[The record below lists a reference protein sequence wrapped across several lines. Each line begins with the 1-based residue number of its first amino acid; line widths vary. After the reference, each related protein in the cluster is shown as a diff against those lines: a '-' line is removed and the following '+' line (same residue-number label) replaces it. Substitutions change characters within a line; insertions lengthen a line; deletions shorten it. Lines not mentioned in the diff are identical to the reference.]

1 MNDDKKLT
9 MQYISSSRNI
19 SNVQLS
25 TSSSRTLNSV
35 NKGSETTTK
44 PPAFQFISPDELL
57 SLFEQRKGCQYF
69 IPEGFEPV
77 LIPRGSPLQPVA
89 NLLNGKHLSQQLLIQ
104 KQQLKIQANQNA
116 AAPDVVVVNNNKPNN
131 SSIIPPIS
139 NQQNSSSDVR
149 FPKLVLAR
157 SAAPTPPRGSVAK
170 AQKPKKPPR
179 PPNAFILYRR
189 SKQPDIVAR
198 NEGISNNEVS
208 KQVGEM
214 WHKEP
219 IEEKMKFQRLAD
231 AAKMEHMKKYPE
243 YKYRPRRPHEKRRR
257 TKRPST
263 SLTANNSVPKSSNND
278 NVETTTSN
286 ANNNDCIG
294 NMETSPLLNSIS
306 NNDLSFLQQSQQV
319 DRRSSIDTVSSID
332 FYDESRR
339 SSLISCGDMNELDY
353 NNNEFNDYDQ
363 LSLFDD
369 VNNPLVDEPN
379 TIQYPVSSSCTSNSP
394 QEYCVENTAAF
405 DLMMEGVSPGN
416 DSDVNPYDFF
426 GFGYPEYMQFNNGT
440 FDLNSLMTSQNDQ
453 MMSCETLTTAN
464 IDA

>member
-1 MNDDKKLT
+1 MNDDKKI
-9 MQYISSSRNI
+9 MQQYISRNI
-19 SNVQLS
+19 NHLP
-25 TSSSRTLNSV
+25 TSSSKTSNSV
-35 NKGSETTTK
+35 NKGSETTSK
-44 PPAFQFISPDELL
+44 PPAFQFISQDELL
-57 SLFEQRKGCQYF
+57 SLFEQRKGSQYF

-89 NLLNGKHLSQQLLIQ
+89 NLLQNGKSLHQQLLIQ
-104 KQQLKIQANQNA
+104 KQQQLKIQANQNA
-116 AAPDVVVVNNNKPNN
+116 AAPDVVVVNNKIPSILPS
-131 SSIIPPIS
+131 SSIN
-139 NQQNSSSDVR
+139 NQQSSDVR

-219 IEEKMKFQRLAD
+219 LEEKMKFQRLAD

-257 TKRPST
+257 TKRPSA
-263 SLTANNSVPKSSNND
+263 SLTANKTSNNND
-278 NVETTTSN
+278 NAGTTTPN
-286 ANNNDCIG
+286 TNNECPSMD
-294 NMETSPLLNSIS
+294 TSPLLNSIS
-306 NNDLSFLQQSQQV
+306 TSNDLPFLHSSPV
-319 DRRSSIDTVSSID
+319 DRRSSIDTVSTID
-332 FYDESRR
+332 YYDESRR
-339 SSLISCGDMNELDY
+339 GSLISCSDINDINDLEYG
-353 NNNEFNDYDQ
+353 NNEFNDYDQ
-363 LSLFDD
+363 ITLFED
-369 VNNPLVDEPN
+369 VSSSLVDEPAQL
-379 TIQYPVSSSCTSNSP
+379 QYPVTSSCNTSNSP
-394 QEYCVENTAAF
+394 HHQYNVCVENTAF

-416 DSDVNPYDFF
+416 DSDVSPYDFF
-426 GFGYPEYMQFNNGT
+426 GFGYPEYMNFNSNS
-440 FDLNSLMTSQNDQ
+440 FDYPLMSSSNDQ
-453 MMSCETLTTAN
+453 MMSCETLTATTN

>member
-1 MNDDKKLT
+1 MNDEKKIA
-9 MQYISSSRNI
+9 MQYISSPRNI
-19 SNVQLS
+19 NVQLS
-25 TSSSRTLNSV
+25 TSSSRTSNSV
-35 NKGSETTTK
+35 NKGSETTSK

-57 SLFEQRKGCQYF
+57 SLFEQRKGSQYF

-89 NLLNGKHLSQQLLIQ
+89 NLLQNGKHLHQQLLIQ
-104 KQQLKIQANQNA
+104 KQQQLKIQANQNA
-116 AAPDVVVVNNNKPNN
+116 AAPDVVVVNNNKPNP
-131 SSIIPPIS
+131 SIIPIS
-139 NQQNSSSDVR
+139 NQPNSSSSDVR

-157 SAAPTPPRGSVAK
+157 STAPTPPRGSAAK

-189 SKQPDIVAR
+189 SKQPDIVAQH
-198 NEGISNNEVS
+198 EGISNNEVS

-263 SLTANNSVPKSSNND
+263 SLTTNPATKTSDND
-278 NVETTTSN
+278 NVESTNTSN
-286 ANNNDCIG
+286 ANNNEIG
-294 NMETSPLLNSIS
+294 NMETSPLLNSITTTT
-306 NNDLSFLQQSQQV
+306 NDLSFMQQQSQHI

-332 FYDESRR
+332 FFDESRR
-339 SSLISCGDMNELDY
+339 SSMISDMNEIDY
-353 NNNEFNDYDQ
+353 NNNDFTDYDQ
-363 LSLFDD
+363 ILFDD
-369 VNNPLVDEPN
+369 VTPLVDEPN
-379 TIQYPVSSSCTSNSP
+379 TLQYSVSSSSCTTSNSP
-394 QEYCVENTAAF
+394 QESYCVENTASF

-426 GFGYPEYMQFNNGT
+426 SSFGYPEYMQFNNGT
-440 FDLNSLMTSQNDQ
+440 FDLNSLMTPQNDHQ
-453 MMSCETLTTAN
+453 MMSAN

>member
-1 MNDDKKLT
+1 MNDDKKI
-9 MQYISSSRNI
+9 MQYISSSRNV
-19 SNVQLS
+19 NHLT
-25 TSSSRTLNSV
+25 TSSSKSS
-35 NKGSETTTK
+35 NKGSETTSK
-44 PPAFQFISPDELL
+44 SPAFQFISHDELL
-57 SLFEQRKGCQYF
+57 SLFEQRKGSQYF

-89 NLLNGKHLSQQLLIQ
+89 NLLQNGKTLHQQLLIQ
-104 KQQLKIQANQNA
+104 KQQQLKNQVNQNA
-116 AAPDVVVVNNNKPNN
+116 AAPDVVVVNNNNKPI
-131 SSIIPPIS
+131 SSILPSI

-263 SLTANNSVPKSSNND
+263 SLNNNNAVPKSTGND
-278 NVETTTSN
+278 NNVEITTTSN
-286 ANNNDCIG
+286 TNNECIG
-294 NMETSPLLNSIS
+294 NMDTSPLMNSITS
-306 NNDLSFLQQSQQV
+306 NNDLTFMQQSQQV

-332 FYDESRR
+332 YYDESRR
-339 SSLISCGDMNELDY
+339 SSLISCGDINDLEY
-353 NNNEFNDYDQ
+353 NNGNDFNDYDQ
-363 LSLFDD
+363 ITLFDD
-369 VNNPLVDEPN
+369 VTSLVDEPN
-379 TIQYPVSSSCTSNSP
+379 TLYPVPSSCASNSP
-394 QEYCVENTAAF
+394 HEYNVCVENTAGF
-405 DLMMEGVSPGN
+405 DQYMEGVSPGN

-426 GFGYPEYMQFNNGT
+426 SFGYPEYMQFNSST
-440 FDLNSLMTSQNDQ
+440 FDLNSLMTSPNDQ
-453 MMSCETLTTAN
+453 MMSCESLTATTN

>member
-1 MNDDKKLT
+1 MNDDKKLA
-9 MQYISSSRNI
+9 MQYISSRNI

-25 TSSSRTLNSV
+25 TSSSRTSNSV
-35 NKGSETTTK
+35 NKGSETTK
-44 PPAFQFISPDELL
+44 PPAFQFISPDELI
-57 SLFEQRKGCQYF
+57 SLYEQRKGCQYF

-89 NLLNGKHLSQQLLIQ
+89 NLLQSNKHLHQQLLIQ

-139 NQQNSSSDVR
+139 NQQNSSSSDVR

-157 SAAPTPPRGSVAK
+157 SAAPTPPRGSGAK

-263 SLTANNSVPKSSNND
+263 SLTANNSVPKSSSND
-278 NVETTTSN
+278 NVETTTTSN

-306 NNDLSFLQQSQQV
+306 NNELSFLQQSQQV

-332 FYDESRR
+332 YYDESRR

-353 NNNEFNDYDQ
+353 NNNDFNDYDQ
-363 LSLFDD
+363 LTLFDD
-369 VNNPLVDEPN
+369 VNPLVDEPN

-394 QEYCVENTAAF
+394 QEFCVENTAAF

-416 DSDVNPYDFF
+416 DSDVNPYNFF
-426 GFGYPEYMQFNNGT
+426 SNFGYPEYMQFNNGT

-453 MMSCETLTTAN
+453 MMSCAAN

>member
-1 MNDDKKLT
+1 MNDDKKI
-9 MQYISSSRNI
+9 MQYISRNI
-19 SNVQLS
+19 NVHLPT
-25 TSSSRTLNSV
+25 TSSSKTSNSV
-35 NKGSETTTK
+35 NKGSETTK
-44 PPAFQFISPDELL
+44 PPAFQFISHDELL
-57 SLFEQRKGCQYF
+57 SLFEQRKGSQYF

-89 NLLNGKHLSQQLLIQ
+89 NLLQNGKSLHQQLLIQ
-104 KQQLKIQANQNA
+104 KQQQLKMQTNQNA
-116 AAPDVVVVNNNKPNN
+116 TAPDVVVVNNKPIPSILP
-131 SSIIPPIS
+131 SSIN
-139 NQQNSSSDVR
+139 NQPNSSSDVR

-157 SAAPTPPRGSVAK
+157 SAAPTPPRGSAAK

-219 IEEKMKFQRLAD
+219 LEEKMKFQRLAD

-257 TKRPST
+257 TKRPSS
-263 SLTANNSVPKSSNND
+263 SLPNTKTASND
-278 NVETTTSN
+278 NAGTTTSN
-286 ANNNDCIG
+286 TNNDCAS
-294 NMETSPLLNSIS
+294 MDTSPLMNSIS
-306 NNDLSFLQQSQQV
+306 TNNDLPFLQSSQV
-319 DRRSSIDTVSSID
+319 DRRSSIDTVSTID
-332 FYDESRR
+332 YFDESRR
-339 SSLISCGDMNELDY
+339 SSMISCGDINDINELDY
-353 NNNEFNDYDQ
+353 NNNNEFNDYDQ
-363 LSLFDD
+363 ITIFDD
-369 VNNPLVDEPN
+369 VSSLVDEPAQL
-379 TIQYPVSSSCTSNSP
+379 QYPVTSSCTASNSP
-394 QEYCVENTAAF
+394 HQYNVCVENTAF

-426 GFGYPEYMQFNNGT
+426 GFGYPDYMNFNSSS
-440 FDLNSLMTSQNDQ
+440 FDLNSLMSSPNDQ
-453 MMSCETLTTAN
+453 MISCETLTATTN

>member
-1 MNDDKKLT
+1 MNDDKKI
-9 MQYISSSRNI
+9 MQYISSSRNV
-19 SNVQLS
+19 NHLT
-25 TSSSRTLNSV
+25 TSSSKSS
-35 NKGSETTTK
+35 NKGSETSK
-44 PPAFQFISPDELL
+44 SPAFQFISHDELL
-57 SLFEQRKGCQYF
+57 SLFEQRKGSQYF

-89 NLLNGKHLSQQLLIQ
+89 NLLQNGKSLHQQLLVQ
-104 KQQLKIQANQNA
+104 KQQQQHIKIQANQNA
-116 AAPDVVVVNNNKPNN
+116 AAPDVVVVNNKQI
-131 SSIIPPIS
+131 SSILPSIN
-139 NQQNSSSDVR
+139 NQPSADVR

-189 SKQPDIVAR
+189 SKQPDIVAQ

-219 IEEKMKFQRLAD
+219 LEEKMKFQRLAD

-263 SLTANNSVPKSSNND
+263 SLNKTNND
-278 NVETTTSN
+278 NAETTSN
-286 ANNNDCIG
+286 ATNNNECNSMD
-294 NMETSPLLNSIS
+294 TSPLLNSLS
-306 NNDLSFLQQSQQV
+306 TNDLPYLQSSQV
-319 DRRSSIDTVSSID
+319 DRRSSIDTVSTIEY
-332 FYDESRR
+332 FDESRR
-339 SSLISCGDMNELDY
+339 SSMISCGDINDINDLEY
-353 NNNEFNDYDQ
+353 NNNNEFNDYDQ
-363 LSLFDD
+363 ITLFDD
-369 VNNPLVDEPN
+369 VSSSLVDEPAQ
-379 TIQYPVSSSCTSNSP
+379 IYPVTSSCTTSNSP
-394 QEYCVENTAAF
+394 QYNVCVENTAF
-405 DLMMEGVSPGN
+405 DHLMMEGVSPGN

-426 GFGYPEYMQFNNGT
+426 SFGYPEYMNFNNNGS
-440 FDLNSLMTSQNDQ
+440 FDLNSLMPSQNDQ
-453 MMSCETLTTAN
+453 MMSCETLTATTN

>member
-1 MNDDKKLT
+1 MNDDKKI
-9 MQYISSSRNI
+9 MQQYISRSVNH
-19 SNVQLS
+19 VP
-25 TSSSRTLNSV
+25 TSSSKTSNSV
-35 NKGSETTTK
+35 NKGSESSTK
-44 PPAFQFISPDELL
+44 PPAFQFISHDELL
-57 SLFEQRKGCQYF
+57 SLFEQRKGSQYF

-89 NLLNGKHLSQQLLIQ
+89 NLLQNGKSLHQQLLIQ
-104 KQQLKIQANQNA
+104 KQQQLKIQNQNA
-116 AAPDVVVVNNNKPNN
+116 AAPDVVVVNNNKIPSILP
-131 SSIIPPIS
+131 SSIN
-139 NQQNSSSDVR
+139 NQPSSDVR

-219 IEEKMKFQRLAD
+219 LEEKMKFQRLAD

-257 TKRPST
+257 TKRPSAT
-263 SLTANNSVPKSSNND
+263 LTNGNANNKTTNND
-278 NVETTTSN
+278 NAGTTTPN
-286 ANNNDCIG
+286 TNNECPSMD
-294 NMETSPLLNSIS
+294 TSPLLNSIS
-306 NNDLSFLQQSQQV
+306 TANDLPFLQSSPV
-319 DRRSSIDTVSSID
+319 DRRSSIDTVSTID
-332 FYDESRR
+332 YFDESRR
-339 SSLISCGDMNELDY
+339 SSLISCGDINDINELEY
-353 NNNEFNDYDQ
+353 NNEFNDYDQ
-363 LSLFDD
+363 IIFED
-369 VNNPLVDEPN
+369 VPSMVDEPAQ
-379 TIQYPVSSSCTSNSP
+379 IQYPATSSCPTSNSP
-394 QEYCVENTAAF
+394 HHYNVCVENTAF

-416 DSDVNPYDFF
+416 DSDVSPYEFF
-426 GFGYPEYMQFNNGT
+426 GFGYPDYMNFNNSS
-440 FDLNSLMTSQNDQ
+440 FDYSLMSSNDQ
-453 MMSCETLTTAN
+453 MMSCTTN

>member
-1 MNDDKKLT
+1 MNDEKKIA
-9 MQYISSSRNI
+9 MQYISSPRNI
-19 SNVQLS
+19 NVQLS
-25 TSSSRTLNSV
+25 TSSSRTSNSV
-35 NKGSETTTK
+35 NKGSETTSK
-44 PPAFQFISPDELL
+44 SPAFQFISPDELL

-89 NLLNGKHLSQQLLIQ
+89 NLLQNGKHLHQQLLIQ
-104 KQQLKIQANQNA
+104 KQQQLKIQANA
-116 AAPDVVVVNNNKPNN
+116 AAPDVVVVNNNKPNP
-131 SSIIPPIS
+131 SIIPIS
-139 NQQNSSSDVR
+139 NQPSSSSDVR

-157 SAAPTPPRGSVAK
+157 STAPTPPRGSAAK

-189 SKQPDIVAR
+189 SKQPDIVAQH
-198 NEGISNNEVS
+198 EGISNNEVS

-263 SLTANNSVPKSSNND
+263 SLTTNPATKTDND
-278 NVETTTSN
+278 NVESTNTSN
-286 ANNNDCIG
+286 ANNNNEVG
-294 NMETSPLLNSIS
+294 NMETSPLLNSITTTT
-306 NNDLSFLQQSQQV
+306 NDLSFMQQQSQQI

-332 FYDESRR
+332 FFDESRR
-339 SSLISCGDMNELDY
+339 SSMISDMNEIDY
-353 NNNEFNDYDQ
+353 NNNDFTDYDQ
-363 LSLFDD
+363 ILFDD
-369 VNNPLVDEPN
+369 VTPLVDEPN
-379 TIQYPVSSSCTSNSP
+379 TLQYSVSSSSCTTSNSP
-394 QEYCVENTAAF
+394 QESYCVENTASF

-440 FDLNSLMTSQNDQ
+440 FDLNSLMTPRQTLMLND
-453 MMSCETLTTAN
+453 S
-464 IDA
+464 

>member
-1 MNDDKKLT
+1 MNDDKKIQ
-9 MQYISSSRNI
+9 QYISRNV
-19 SNVQLS
+19 NHLP
-25 TSSSRTLNSV
+25 TSSSKTS
-35 NKGSETTTK
+35 NKGSETTSK
-44 PPAFQFISPDELL
+44 SPAFQFISPDELL
-57 SLFEQRKGCQYF
+57 SLFEQRKGSQYF

-89 NLLNGKHLSQQLLIQ
+89 NLLQNGKSLHQQLLIQ
-104 KQQLKIQANQNA
+104 KQQQLKLQSNQNA
-116 AAPDVVVVNNNKPNN
+116 AAPDVVVVNNNKIPSILPSS
-131 SSIIPPIS
+131 SSIN
-139 NQQNSSSDVR
+139 NQQTSDVR

-219 IEEKMKFQRLAD
+219 LEEKMKFQRLAD

-257 TKRPST
+257 TKRPSSTLSNGNANKT
-263 SLTANNSVPKSSNND
+263 SND
-278 NVETTTSN
+278 NAETLTPNT
-286 ANNNDCIG
+286 NNECPSMD
-294 NMETSPLLNSIS
+294 TSPLLNSIS
-306 NNDLSFLQQSQQV
+306 TSNDIPFLHSSPV
-319 DRRSSIDTVSSID
+319 DRRSSIDTVSTID
-332 FYDESRR
+332 YFDESRR
-339 SSLISCGDMNELDY
+339 SSLISCGDINDIEY
-353 NNNEFNDYDQ
+353 GNNNEFNDYDQ
-363 LSLFDD
+363 ITLYDD
-369 VNNPLVDEPN
+369 VSSLVDEPA
-379 TIQYPVSSSCTSNSP
+379 QLPYPVTSSCTTSNSP
-394 QEYCVENTAAF
+394 HQYNNVCVENTAF

-416 DSDVNPYDFF
+416 DSDVNPYEFF
-426 GFGYPEYMQFNNGT
+426 GFYPEYMNFNSSS
-440 FDLNSLMTSQNDQ
+440 FDYSLMSSSNDQ
-453 MMSCETLTTAN
+453 MMSCETLTATTN